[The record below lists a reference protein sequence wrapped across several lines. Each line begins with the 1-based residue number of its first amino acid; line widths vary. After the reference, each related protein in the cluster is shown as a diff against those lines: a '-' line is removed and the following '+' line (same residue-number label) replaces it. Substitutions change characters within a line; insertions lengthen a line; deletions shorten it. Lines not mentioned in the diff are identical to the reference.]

1 MADIQY
7 DLEEGKLL
15 ITKEFD
21 TNATEIEDETPYL
34 REIGDEY
41 IIKFD
46 DLEKVKNLTRFTY
59 DTLGIK
65 EDKFLLQYYRISRDN
80 NSWSQWYDLN
90 INITNFPTVDTLEP
104 LYLEI
109 KWVRKGS
116 DENGFIRIL
125 EYRIEGE
132 LDREEK
138 EFTGEQAVS
147 IQPGE
152 YEIVKAPFI
161 YKVFNLEDI
170 QIIGITNLDNVDI
183 EYRFSQDNSRN
194 WSEWEAFTKE
204 NITTKRINPIRF
216 FEIEFKIT
224 NNSASISRIQDIN
237 LVGSFQNVS
246 KDYRKTN
253 LFGIRECCKSN
264 QVGYIDS
271 NGNYILNDNLNSSGY
286 QCDNDGNVFSPM
298 SDSEKGQL
306 YNPYAQTE
314 ATNLLEKL
322 SADSEQMLG
331 HKVTYF
337 ATDPD
342 ENGQDHT
349 LNEYQLYNVSCQADL
364 KISIDGN
371 NFPDSQIKM
380 NIFDLDLFD
389 SMEAHVTKQQFK
401 QMFGVQRRPSKEDF
415 IHFCQVNRMYQVDHA
430 QQFRG
435 FNNTAVYY
443 KLILKKY
450 NQKANVQAS
459 DPEIRSNID
468 ELTNNTTIDELFGV
482 EIKQDKKAV
491 ANKEQHYPLSREP
504 IRLDYFAEI
513 DKELIENSTTVISK
527 GNYDLSS
534 IPYDGLAVQYKNFNS
549 SLKVSDNL
557 SYQIWFNINNYLR
570 DEVYKFIEIYD
581 ESLSKGWKLN
591 LKNDAINLTLN
602 DSTYTFDLSGDALE
616 GDPMALEEDTWYCL
630 VTNINQR
637 QRNVEHFIYKRNVD
651 LEEDAPSL
659 ASTILRKEYYDKQD
673 IETFEYNIEN
683 NPKILAS
690 DMKVT
695 NIRLF
700 SDVLPESVHNKVL
713 NQYII
718 GDNSKYLIFADN
730 ATQRIHL
737 PNFPLNEN
745 F

>member
-7 DLEEGKLL
+7 NLEEGKLT
-15 ITKEFD
+15 ISKKFD
-21 TNATEIEDETPYL
+21 TDATDVEFETPYL
-34 REIGDEY
+34 IKIGDEY

-46 DLEKVKNLTRFTY
+46 NLKNVKELTKFTY

-65 EDKFLLQYYRISRDN
+65 EDKFLLQYYRISTDD
-80 NSWSQWYDLN
+80 NSWSNWYELKVN
-90 INITNFPTVDTLEP
+90 IDNFPKVDTLQP

-109 KWVRKGS
+109 KWVR
-116 DENGFIRIL
+116 NGTDKDGYIRIL
-125 EYRIEGE
+125 EYTLEGE
-132 LDREEK
+132 LDRDEK
-138 EFTGEQAVS
+138 QFNGEQAVA
-147 IQPGE
+147 IKPGE
-152 YEIVKAPFI
+152 VEIIKAPFV
-161 YKVFNLEDI
+161 YKVFKLEDI
-170 QIIGITNLDNVDI
+170 QIIGITNLDNVEI
-183 EYRFSQDNSRN
+183 EYRFSQDNSRS
-194 WSEWEAFTKE
+194 WTEWEPFTKE
-204 NITTKRINPIRF
+204 NITSKRINPIRF
-216 FEIEFKIT
+216 FEIEYKIT
-224 NNSASISRIQDIN
+224 NNSATISRIQDIN
-237 LVGSFQNVS
+237 LVGSFHNVS
-246 KDYRKTN
+246 KDYKKSN
-253 LFGIRECCKSN
+253 LFGIREFCRSN
-264 QVGYIDS
+264 QIGYIDS
-271 NGNYILNDNLNSSGY
+271 EGKFILNDNLNSSG
-286 QCDNDGNVFSPM
+286 NDCGDENIFTPM
-298 SDSEKGQL
+298 SDGDKAQL
-306 YNPYAQTE
+306 YNPYAQNE

-349 LNEYQLYNVSCQADL
+349 LNEYQLYNVSCQGDL

-389 SMEAHVTKQQFK
+389 SMEAHITKQQFK
-401 QMFGVQRRPSKEDF
+401 QIFGVQRRPSKEDF
-415 IHFCQVNRMYQVDHA
+415 IYFCQVNRMYQVDHS

-450 NQKANVQAS
+450 SQKANVQTDDS
-459 DPEIRSNID
+459 EIRNNID
-468 ELTNNTTIDELFGV
+468 ALTKNNTVDELFGV
-482 EIKQDKKAV
+482 EIANDKKSV
-491 ANKEQHYPLSREP
+491 ANKEQQRPLTREP

-513 DKELIENSTTVISK
+513 DKELIENSSNIISK

-534 IPYDGLAVQYKNFNS
+534 VPYEGLAVEYKNFNS
-549 SLKVSDNL
+549 KLKVSDNL

-570 DEVYKFIEIYD
+570 DEEYKFINVYD
-581 ESLSKGWKLN
+581 DELSKGWKLS
-591 LKNDAINLTLN
+591 LQNDAIKLTLN
-602 DSTYTFDLSGDALE
+602 DKIYEFDLSSVVLD
-616 GDPMALEEDTWYCL
+616 GDPDALEEDTWYCL

-659 ASTILRKEYYDKQD
+659 SSTILRKEYYDKQD
-673 IETFEYNIEN
+673 IEIFEYNIDS

-700 SDVLPESVHNKVL
+700 SDILPEDVHNKVL
-713 NQYII
+713 NQHII
-718 GDNSKYLIFADN
+718 GNDSKYLIFADN
-730 ATQRIHL
+730 ATQRIFL
-737 PNFPLNEN
+737 PNFPLNET